1 MAATGIAAPVE
12 SVRWIVSGASASGLW
27 SVVSRT
33 VPLTCSAS
41 PTCGDA
47 GLICTVTVAVPSA
60 AAAAGAATRP
70 VSRMPRTARAAAA
83 VVRKRNNG
91 RITTRTP
98 GEDRP
103 PRLADGLAEQRV
115 HEGLGLE
122 RSEVVGP
129 LAEPDELD
137 RHAQLAL
144 HGDDDAALGRAVE
157 LREHDARHVDD
168 LGEDA

>member
-27 SVVSRT
+27 SVVSST
-33 VPLTCSAS
+33 DPLTCSAS

-60 AAAAGAATRP
+60 AAAEGAAKRP
-70 VSRMPRTARAAAA
+70 VTTVPRTATAAAD
-83 VVRKRNNG
+83 VRKRNNG
-91 RITTRTP
+91 ETTTRTP

-103 PRLADGLAEQRV
+103 PRLADGVAEQRV
-115 HEGLGLE
+115 HERVGLE
-122 RSEVVGP
+122 RSQVVRP
-129 LAEPDELD
+129 LAEPHQLD

-144 HGDDDAALGRAVE
+144 HRDDDAA
-157 LREHDARHVDD
+157 
-168 LGEDA
+168 